1 MKLPR
6 PTHADVDVLSA
17 TCTRRSWGLHKASWK
32 AAYFRYKR
40 VRGNPWRLTATTFN
54 PDIGDDLYK
63 LYDSNKNGKAL
74 TALRRME
81 LGCCPVCG
89 GTTTGTL
96 DHYLPRD
103 VYPEF
108 SIFSLNL
115 VPACPHCNSGSK
127 GTTVKG
133 ASYGER
139 FLHPYFDDLANGP
152 IWRVAF
158 RAPYAMLTF
167 DAVPEQGLSPAQTK
181 MVKFHLQNVLGSQFE
196 TFVRTQWGKM
206 PNVLRI
212 RAGGRLPTDP
222 VACRQSLS
230 WNLRPK
236 SRRLGV
242 IIVGTLAFFE
252 ACSRTMRQ
260 RPIFS
265 RRLRYPQ

>member
-1 MKLPR
+1 
-6 PTHADVDVLSA
+6 
-17 TCTRRSWGLHKASWK
+17 
-32 AAYFRYKR
+32 
-40 VRGNPWRLTATTFN
+40 
-54 PDIGDDLYK
+54 
-63 LYDSNKNGKAL
+63 
-74 TALRRME
+74 ME

-222 VACRQSLS
+222 VACRPIVELELAAKIEETGSHNSWHAGFLRGLLADNAATAHLLATSTVPPIIPTSATVSL
-230 WNLRPK
+230 
-236 SRRLGV
+236 
-242 IIVGTLAFFE
+242 
-252 ACSRTMRQ
+252 ACALS
-260 RPIFS
+260 P
-265 RRLRYPQ
+265 